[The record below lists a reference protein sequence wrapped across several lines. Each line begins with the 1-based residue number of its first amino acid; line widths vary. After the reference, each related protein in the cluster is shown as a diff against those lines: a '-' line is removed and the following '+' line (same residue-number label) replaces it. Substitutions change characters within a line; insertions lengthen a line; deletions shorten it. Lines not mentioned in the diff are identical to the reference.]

1 LSWPVEACEKCIVP
15 RTSIVQCLPA
25 SIAVAGAFGRLLSL
39 VKTLNVMTS
48 RPQSLGFVGLGV
60 MGRPMASH
68 LAAAGHAMT
77 LYDTA
82 PGRADEVAAALSGA
96 HVARTPA
103 ELAARSD
110 IVVTMV
116 PNGAVVQALVA
127 GDDGLLRG
135 LKPGALLL
143 DTSSSEPWLTEATGR
158 MLNDAGVAMIDAPV
172 SGAEWG
178 AKAAEL
184 VFMCGGAA
192 GDLERVRPL
201 LECMGKAVFHLGPL
215 GAGHAMKCLNNLV
228 TALNFLAVSEGLV
241 IGKRYG
247 LDPAAMVDVL
257 DRSTGMSWISQ
268 THIRQRVISRSF
280 DDPFK
285 LSLMLKDI
293 GIAMQLARSENVP
306 APLSALGQELWRA
319 AGHAAAA
326 DASVSELAR
335 WVERMAAT
343 EISAGAERSSR

>member
-1 LSWPVEACEKCIVP
+1 
-15 RTSIVQCLPA
+15 
-25 SIAVAGAFGRLLSL
+25 
-39 VKTLNVMTS
+39 MTS
-48 RPQSLGFVGLGV
+48 RLPSLGFVGLGV

-68 LAAAGHAMT
+68 LAAAGYAMT
-77 LYDTA
+77 LYDVVS
-82 PGRADEVAAALSGA
+82 GHADEIAATLAGA
-96 HVARTPA
+96 RAARTPA
-103 ELAARSD
+103 ELAATSD

-116 PNGAVVQALVA
+116 PNGAVVQSLVA

-135 LKPGALLL
+135 LRPGALLL

-158 MLNDAGVAMIDAPV
+158 MLAAAGIAMVDAPV

-192 GDLERVRPL
+192 SDLERARPL
-201 LECMGKAVFHLGPL
+201 LDRMGKAVFHLGPL

-228 TALNFLAVSEGLV
+228 TSLNFLAVSEGLA

-285 LSLMLKDI
+285 LALMLKDI
-293 GIAMQLARSENVP
+293 GIAMQLARSEDVP

-319 AGHAAAA
+319 AGRAAEPE
-326 DASVSELAR
+326 ASVSELAR
-335 WVERMAAT
+335 WVERTTGT
-343 EISAGAERSSR
+343 EISAGAARSLE